1 MSDVTAS
8 VGPLP
13 QVKAALFDIDG
24 TLTSGG
30 QPWIELVS
38 SPQVTKP
45 HKAWLYLTG
54 MPHYG
59 LSKIGI
65 ADPAAFRDRWVR
77 LMAGLMSGWRAED
90 VQAMCT
96 RIVERSLVPV
106 LRSDMVERVRAHK
119 AQGHT
124 VVLVSTMFETIGE
137 ALAQNVGADRGLGSI
152 VAMRENGTC
161 AGKISGQ
168 TCSGPRKLDFAQAYL
183 AATLPGVTLDQ
194 CAAYADSA
202 SDIPFLSGVGYPT
215 AVYPDDR
222 MRAAAEEC
230 GWPIIEA

>member
-1 MSDVTAS
+1 MSDAARS
-8 VGPLP
+8 DAPLP
-13 QVKAALFDIDG
+13 DVRAALFDIDG

-30 QPWIELVS
+30 RPWIELVGS
-38 SPQVTKP
+38 SEVGKL

-59 LSKIGI
+59 LSRIGV

-77 LMAGLMSGWRAED
+77 LMAGLMIGWRED
-90 VQAMCT
+90 EVQAMCK

-106 LRSDMVERVRAHK
+106 LRSDVVQRLEAHK

-124 VVLVSTMFETIGE
+124 VVLVSTMFEAITQTL
-137 ALAQNVGADRGLGSI
+137 ALHGGADRGLGSV
-152 VAMRENGTC
+152 VAIRDGAC
-161 AGKISGQ
+161 AGKIVGQ
-168 TCSGPRKLDFAQAYL
+168 TCSGPRKLSFAQTYL
-183 AATLPGVTLDQ
+183 ATVLPGVTLDQ

-202 SDIPFLSGVGYPT
+202 SDIPFLSGVGHPA

-222 MRAAAEEC
+222 MRAVAEEN
-230 GWPIIEA
+230 GWPIIGV